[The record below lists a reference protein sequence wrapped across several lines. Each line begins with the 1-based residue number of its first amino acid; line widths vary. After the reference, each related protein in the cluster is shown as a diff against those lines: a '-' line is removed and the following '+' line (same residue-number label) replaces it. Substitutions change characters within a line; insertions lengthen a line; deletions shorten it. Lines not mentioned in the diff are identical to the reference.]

1 MPFNIDLIYIPHPS
15 FVTFFVISIDII
27 SLLRDINAF
36 NYRLHRRRPP
46 AIVTIP
52 VLNELHRD

>member
-1 MPFNIDLIYIPHPS
+1 MPFNIDLIYTPPS

-36 NYRLHRRRPP
+36 NYRLRRRPP